1 MVITRIF
8 GGLGNQM
15 FQYACGRALAL
26 RNGSELVLDERDF
39 FAGPGQ
45 EPGLRHLN
53 IVSGDVPADKLP
65 PSKKQ
70 RLRYLVWR
78 TLRLPPRIVREQ
90 GMAFDPRI
98 IALTGDVFLHGYWQ
112 SEHYFSDFAQTLRHE
127 LSVKTSP
134 DDVNAALLRQIGA
147 EPAVSLHI
155 RRGDYVTNP
164 KANALHGTCSSAY
177 YNRAADLIAERMDEK
192 PVFYVFSD
200 EPQWVAANL
209 DLPFDIR
216 IVEHNGGDRNYED
229 MRLMSACRHHI
240 VANSSFSW
248 WGAWLN
254 PSESKIVVAPEKW
267 FAGPDRFNPDII
279 PEGWLTAEN

>member
-26 RNGSELVLDERDF
+26 RTGNELVLDERDF

-45 EPGLRHLN
+45 EPGLHHLN
-53 IVSGDVPADKLP
+53 VVSGKVAAGKLP

-78 TLRLPPRIVREQ
+78 ALKLPPRIVREQ
-90 GMAFDPRI
+90 GMAFDPKV
-98 IALTGDVFLHGYWQ
+98 IALPGDVFLHGYWQ
-112 SEHYFSDFAQTLRHE
+112 SERYFCDFAQRLRQE
-127 LSVKTSP
+127 LSVKTPP
-134 DDVNAALLRQIGA
+134 DKANTALLRQMGA

-164 KANALHGTCSSAY
+164 KANALHGTCSLAY
-177 YNRAADLIAERMDEK
+177 YKRAAKLIAERMDEN

-200 EPQWVAANL
+200 EPQWAAANL
-209 DLPFDIR
+209 ELPFDIR
-216 IVEHNGGDRNYED
+216 VVDHNSGDRNFED

-267 FAGPDRFNPDII
+267 FADPEKSNPDII
-279 PEGWLTAEN
+279 PKSWLTVEN